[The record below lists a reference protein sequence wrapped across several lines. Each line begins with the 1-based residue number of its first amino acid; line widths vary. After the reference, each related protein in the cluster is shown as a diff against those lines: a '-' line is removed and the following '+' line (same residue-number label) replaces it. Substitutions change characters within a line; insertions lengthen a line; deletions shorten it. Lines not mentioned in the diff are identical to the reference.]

1 MSVENGEEQIKENVD
16 PSGVATEK
24 NEIDWLKEEVRKFTA
39 VVTNPSVRL
48 QLQAYTLLCKVIKQV
63 ETIPEPFIKGIV
75 KIVTTACAFRYSHQQ
90 SFKAVENLLNALA
103 KHDSGATAKS
113 LAQSVQAL
121 FPLTPNISGSIACV
135 AIPPAKWLLQL
146 FPRVSDAVTPDVV
159 SALGNLSFYCCA
171 SPKASRVF
179 KKKLRLLCR
188 SKDQT
193 RRLNQAVSEISK
205 DASSAKKMACFMS
218 FLFEACD
225 SVDHNLFLDVFSKSV
240 LFPKVRAE
248 QFVIDICGYGLSKIS
263 PSTFRDTLLPNI
275 KKSLLRSPE
284 VAAFG
289 IVKAIESA
297 AFPLDEYITDLLK
310 GLGALLTSSS
320 EELRDAAIAGVVA
333 LTTLAEAPTVEK
345 IVNYLLEQLAAAKSS
360 EQRVA
365 LLEGVAKCAGAK
377 NANSEALEKIAS
389 GVVTKTTSPDKEAHE
404 NVVTAQW
411 KAATVWA
418 RRLNNSS
425 SSLTSAFKNAPLL
438 PTAARHIGYRSLANI
453 FTSRDMKSLPADCEK
468 QLWQELET
476 VSKEPL
482 QFISLA
488 ALLLKTCDSGT
499 PNHTKVWGKVT
510 TYDSVL
516 KDKSLASMCGED
528 AVTWVDLIEKAI
540 LERPF
545 SNSPGSYPPLL
556 LKSLTILLFWPDWQV
571 RKRASLA
578 VERILIIEESHFA
591 EALADVI
598 FTETINGFVDQTLRK
613 VRNDHPDPSMFTV
626 PGEWYVLVV
635 RLLLTPKGP
644 ELEKLAI
651 HTLLLASIPRL
662 VEVDG
667 SVWLRWVHTQ
677 ADSDRWKGSE
687 VFRATAIDRVLRCPD
702 RSVRDNA
709 LITLVALNVPSVRK
723 ALWDHIETS
732 IKELEVSE
740 YVRIPEKHV
749 AIYQCQEGHLY
760 NTEVL
765 DFDEGE
771 ISYNMKRENKA
782 YSFRDQVAEMQLR
795 RELAEKKRKEGKL
808 TAAQKQVMEKELAKE
823 KEIRDE
829 MRQMY
834 GLAEPKL
841 DEARAMV
848 AADHQGAFARP
859 ELLFN
864 FCIPLTRSHL
874 VSKNAAQL
882 FLAYRDIAFPHT
894 EDYLDELLGST
905 ILRVIGSHWRVVNWA
920 DEPLPAAVNRCLQ
933 LLNERA
939 FVVETGD
946 DDESFVFE
954 DIVGATQLT
963 LLYPMIR
970 LLLDP
975 SNGYSDEI
983 RDSTLTLLQNAM
995 HKRFLKDGSVLQLPM
1010 NEYATLLFS
1019 EYARSLTAP
1028 SKQALVQLA
1037 GLANE
1042 TEDTGP
1048 RVVSLAS
1055 SALNYL
1061 DNESCDVRE
1070 TVLKV
1075 LSAPNLLTRL
1085 VLSSDDPEF
1094 PIECLVRLF
1103 VARFDPIEAVAERA
1117 EGLWYESSFHLKPEM
1132 AEPLIDKCVSDVAFI
1147 RESAANATAAF
1158 VQEIVI
1164 SMPVLLNKIDEV
1176 YTDLAQIRP
1185 AVYDEVGRM
1194 VMDSRDE
1201 WARRSGVGLVLGR
1214 LAEHV
1219 RVQDA
1224 MRFIK
1229 LVAPHGLADRSA
1241 ECRNGMRNAAVEVI
1255 RKHGKDIM
1263 PELLPFLENL
1273 SDTTPSGGEHDNLR
1287 QGLVVLLGTLAQ
1299 YLDPSSDKVRAIVA
1313 RLMEA
1318 LSTPS
1323 QAVQESVSRC
1333 LSPLVPA
1340 IRDTVKSLIQK
1351 LQWLLFEA
1359 ESYGERRGAAYGI
1372 AGIVKGMGVASLKEL
1387 ELLPSIQ
1394 KALLEKKNAKHR
1406 EGGLLAL
1413 EILCSTVGKLFEPYM
1428 IQALPSLLLCFGDSD
1443 ENVRKAAEDTA
1454 VAMMSSMSPHGTKLV
1469 LPSLLTA
1476 LDDESWRTKCAATE
1490 LLGSMAF
1497 CAPRQ
1502 LSACLPNIVP
1512 KLIEVLADSSS
1523 KVQRSGEKALRQ
1535 IASVI
1540 RNPEILGVSNQL
1552 MSGLLD
1558 PASKTNY
1565 ALQAVLNTK
1574 FIHYIDAPSLALIM
1588 PIVRRAFEDRNS
1600 ETRKVAAQIIANI
1613 YTLTEHKDMEP
1624 YLCDLVPGL
1633 QKSLLDPVP
1642 EIRTVAAR
1650 ALGAIVAKST
1660 GATSDKLRNSIVP
1673 WLKEKLISPQST
1685 VDRSGA
1691 AQGLSEV
1698 LAGIG
1703 SEQLEFVM
1711 PEIIAATESPEV
1723 SAETRDGYILM
1734 YIYLPMVFGEKFLP
1748 YLPQIVPPIL
1758 KALADENEYVRA
1770 SALKAGQR
1778 LIAQYCSH
1786 ARRLLLPQ
1794 LQMALH
1800 DENWRIRHASVTL
1813 IGDFLFNISGVSGK
1827 STTSTANEDDTMG
1840 MEQAGKSIVRALGQQ
1855 CRDHVLAGLYLA
1867 RSDVALV
1874 VRQAAGHV
1882 WKIVVANTPRTLK
1895 EIMKVLFEM
1904 VVDSLAS
1911 TCEERQQMGAR
1922 CLGELVRKM
1931 GDKIINEVLPV
1942 LEMNQKSDELEK
1954 RVGVAIA
1961 LHEIMDNITKDVL
1974 SHYLENLVT
1983 PVRNAICDPSPVVR
1997 SAAADTFSVLYQMV
2011 GHEALDEIITPLLEK
2026 LTPEKEDVLAG
2037 LCEIMKQ
2044 NSRQMLPYLLPRL
2057 TRPPINVHAL
2067 CSLAS
2072 VAGGSLSRQLSRV
2085 LDALLSACQTNDQYD
2100 PMIDSC
2106 EKVVTAV
2113 TDEEGVP
2120 VLVDYLLKQA
2130 GKGNVP
2136 AIVLLHTFV
2145 TKSGV
2150 NLNYLV
2156 GDLLPG
2162 LLHLYT
2168 STNAQIVDHAVNSAI
2183 GVAQALDQKEMQE
2196 TIPIV
2201 KKALNFMVA
2210 QARGREIPGFAH
2222 PKALQPLL
2230 PMLRESI
2237 LQGGV
2242 ELKALAGE
2250 ALGMVV
2256 SVSDPTALK
2265 PHVVNITG
2273 PLVRVLGDRYP
2284 ASVKLAVLDALSKL
2298 LDKVDTLLRPFL
2310 PQLQSTFLKALQEP
2324 SSRSVRLAAGG
2335 ALSRLLRIHM
2345 KPEPLV
2351 CEILKLLAHSQ
2362 DQSLLETTFVAA
2374 RALVGKLTVPLSDA
2388 TIQEGYRVCELQYSV
2403 PVDTPTELDTS
2414 LTMCSGALYGELAI
2428 RTKQFGSK
2436 NIFKDVESCSKPRVR
2451 QAMAFALQQM
2461 CQSDAAT
2468 IWSDAQAE
2476 CRSAILAGF
2485 SADST
2490 VACAAL
2496 RAAAHIL
2503 ASEGTNPDRDL
2514 LSAMGRAL
2522 SHQAVEVRRVAA
2534 GALGHVLHLAPCQF
2548 QNDSLK
2554 LIVPHLVNGA
2564 KESNSAVRSASELA
2578 LVYAF
2583 RFQEGQEGFDKYLQ
2597 SVEGA
2602 AKTVVNELQAPLRR
2616 LVKSGDLT
2624 LEPINNI
2631 LTVQ

>member
-1 MSVENGEEQIKENVD
+1 MSVENGHEQIKENVD
-16 PSGVATEK
+16 PCEIVPER
-24 NEIDWLKEEVRKFTA
+24 NEIEWLKEEILKFTT
-39 VVTNPSVRL
+39 VVSNPSVRL
-48 QLQAYTLLCKVIKQV
+48 HLQAYSLLCKVIKQA
-63 ETIPEPFIKGIV
+63 EKLPEPFFKGIV
-75 KIVTTACAFRYSHQQ
+75 KIVVTASAFRYSHKQ

-103 KHDSGATAKS
+103 KHDSGATGRS
-113 LAQSVQAL
+113 LAQSVQTL
-121 FPLTPNISGSIACV
+121 FPLTPNISDSIACV

-146 FPRVSDAVTPDVV
+146 FPRVPDAVVPELI

-179 KKKLRLLCR
+179 KKKLLVLCR
-188 SKDQT
+188 SNEQAT
-193 RRLNQAVSEISK
+193 RLNNGVSEVGK
-205 DASSAKKMACFMS
+205 DAASAKKMLCFMS
-218 FLFEACD
+218 FLFTACD
-225 SVDHNLFLDVFSKSV
+225 TVDHNMFLDVFSKSV
-240 LFPKVRAE
+240 LFPKVKAE
-248 QFVIDICGYGLSKIS
+248 QFVIDICSNGLSQIS
-263 PSTFRDTLLPNI
+263 SSTFRDVLLPNI

-284 VAAFG
+284 VAVFG
-289 IVKAIESA
+289 IVCAIDSVT
-297 AFPLDEYITDLLK
+297 FPLDEYLSDFLK
-310 GLGALLTSSS
+310 GFGALLTSSS

-333 LTTLAEAPTVEK
+333 LAKSGEAATVEK
-345 IVNYLLEQLAAAKSS
+345 IVNYLLEQLSAAKTS

-365 LLEGVAKCAGAK
+365 LLEGVAKCAKAK
-377 NANSEALEKIAS
+377 NANHEALEKIAS
-389 GVVTKTTSPDKEAHE
+389 GVVTRITSPDKETHE

-411 KAATVWA
+411 MAATVWA
-418 RRLNNSS
+418 RWLSNSS
-425 SSLTSAFKNAPLL
+425 PALTTVFKNAPQV
-438 PTAARHIGYRSLANI
+438 PMVARHIGYRSLADI
-453 FTSRDMKSLPADCEK
+453 FASRGMKSMPTECEK
-468 QLWQELET
+468 QFWQELEAA
-476 VSKEPL
+476 SKEPV
-482 QFISLA
+482 QFICLA
-488 ALLLKTCDSGT
+488 ALLLKSCEVGT

-510 TYDSVL
+510 TFDSVL
-516 KDKSLASMCGED
+516 KDKPLAAMCADD
-528 AVTWVDLIEKAI
+528 ATTWVDLVEKAV

-545 SNSPGSYPPLL
+545 SDKTGCYPPLM
-556 LKSLTILLFWPDWQV
+556 LKSLSVLLFWPDWQV

-578 VERILIIEESHFA
+578 VERILTIEESHFA

-598 FTETINGFVDQTLRK
+598 FTETINGFLDQTLRK
-613 VRNDHPDPSMFTV
+613 VRHNHSDSASFTV
-626 PGEWYVLVV
+626 PGEWYVLVL

-644 ELEKLAI
+644 ELERLAI
-651 HTLLLASIPRL
+651 HTLLLASVPRL

-667 SVWLRWVHTQ
+667 SVWLRWMHTQ
-677 ADSDRWKGSE
+677 ADSDRWIGGE
-687 VFRATAIDRVLRCPD
+687 VFRETAIERVLKCSDRC
-702 RSVRDNA
+702 VRDNA
-709 LITLVALNVPSVRK
+709 LITLVALNIPSLRK
-723 ALWDHIETS
+723 TLWEHIEKS
-732 IKELEVSE
+732 INELKVNE
-740 YVRIPEKHV
+740 YTRIPEKHV
-749 AIYQCQEGHLY
+749 AIYHCQEGHLY
-760 NTEVL
+760 NMEVL

-782 YSFRDQVAEMQLR
+782 YSFREQVAEMQLR

-808 TAAQKQVMEKELAKE
+808 TTAQKQVMEKELMKE
-823 KEIRDE
+823 KEIREDMRE
-829 MRQMY
+829 MY
-834 GLAEPKL
+834 NVAEAKL
-841 DEARAMV
+841 DETRAMV
-848 AADHQGAFARP
+848 AADNQGAFARP
-859 ELLFN
+859 EILFN

-874 VSKNAAQL
+874 VSREAAQL
-882 FLAYRDIAFPHT
+882 FLAYRDVAFPHT

-905 ILRVIGSHWRVVNWA
+905 ALRVIGSHWRVTNWA
-920 DEPLPAAVNRCLQ
+920 DEPLPAAVLRSLQ
-933 LLNERA
+933 FLNERA
-939 FVVETGD
+939 FVVETGE
-946 DDESFVFE
+946 DDETFEFE

-963 LLYPMIR
+963 FLYPMIR

-975 SNGYSDEI
+975 SNGYSDET
-983 RDSTLTLLQNAM
+983 RDSVLTLLQNAI
-995 HKRFLKDGSVLQLPM
+995 HKRFLKDGSVLELPM
-1010 NEYATLLFS
+1010 NEYATLLLT
-1019 EYARSLTAP
+1019 EYASSLTAP
-1028 SKQALVQLA
+1028 SKKALVQLA
-1037 GLANE
+1037 GLAND
-1042 TEDTGP
+1042 TMDTGP
-1048 RVVSLAS
+1048 RVVNLVR
-1055 SALNYL
+1055 SALNYM
-1061 DNESCDVRE
+1061 DNESGDVRE

-1094 PIECLVRLF
+1094 SVDCLVRLF
-1103 VARFDPIEAVAERA
+1103 IARFDPFEAVVERA
-1117 EGLWYESSFHLKPEM
+1117 DGLWYESSFHLKPEM
-1132 AEPLIDKCVSDVAFI
+1132 AEPLIDKCVSDIAFV

-1164 SMPVLLNKIDEV
+1164 SMPVVLNKIDKV

-1194 VMDSRDE
+1194 VMDSKDD

-1214 LAEHV
+1214 LAGHV

-1229 LVAPHGLADRSA
+1229 LVTPHGLADRNA
-1241 ECRNGMRNAAVEVI
+1241 DCRNGMRSAAVEVI
-1255 RKHGKDIM
+1255 RNHGKEIM
-1263 PELLPFLENL
+1263 NELLPFLENL
-1273 SDTTPSGGEHDNLR
+1273 SDATPNGGEHDNLR

-1340 IRDTVKSLIQK
+1340 IKDTVKSLVQK

-1359 ESYGERRGAAYGI
+1359 DSYGERRGAAYGI
-1372 AGIVKGMGVASLKEL
+1372 GGIVKGLGVASLKEL

-1394 KALLEKKNAKHR
+1394 KALLEKKNVRHR

-1476 LDDESWRTKCAATE
+1476 LDDESWRTKCAAAE

-1523 KVQRSGEKALRQ
+1523 KVQRSGEKSLRQ

-1540 RNPEILGVSNQL
+1540 RNPEILGVTNQL
-1552 MSGLLD
+1552 MAGLLD

-1650 ALGAIVAKST
+1650 ALGAIVARST
-1660 GATSDKLRNSIVP
+1660 DATSDRLRSSIVP
-1673 WLKEKLISPQST
+1673 WLKEKLVSPQST

-1703 SEQLEFVM
+1703 AEQLEFVM

-1800 DENWRIRHASVTL
+1800 DENWRIRHAAVTL

-1895 EIMKVLFEM
+1895 EIMKLLFEM

-1942 LEMNQKSDELEK
+1942 LEMNQKSEELEK

-1974 SHYLENLVT
+1974 SHYLESLVT

-2106 EKVVTAV
+2106 EKVVIAV
-2113 TDEEGVP
+2113 TDDEGVP
-2120 VLVDYLLKQA
+2120 VLVDYLLKQG

-2136 AIVLLHTFV
+2136 AVVLLHTFV

-2168 STNAQIVDHAVNSAI
+2168 STNPQIVDHAVNSAI

-2210 QARGREIPGFAH
+2210 QAKGRDIPGFAH

-2250 ALGMVV
+2250 ALGMMI

-2284 ASVKLAVLDALSKL
+2284 PSVKLAVLDALSKL
-2298 LDKVDTLLRPFL
+2298 LDKVDAMLRPFL

-2324 SSRSVRLAAGG
+2324 SSRPVRLAAGG
-2335 ALSRLLRIHM
+2335 ALSRLLRIHV

-2362 DQSLLETTFVAA
+2362 DQALLETTFVAA
-2374 RALVGKLTVPLSDA
+2374 RALVGKLTVPLSES
-2388 TIQEGYRVCELQYSV
+2388 TIQEGYRVCELQYLV

-2414 LTMCSGALYGELAI
+2414 LTMCSGALYGELAV
-2428 RTKQFGSK
+2428 RTKQFLK

-2461 CQSDAAT
+2461 CQSDAAAV
-2468 IWSDAQAE
+2468 WSNVQSE
-2476 CRSAILAGF
+2476 CRSAFLAAF
-2485 SADST
+2485 SAADVT

-2503 ASEGTNPDRDL
+2503 ASEGSKPDRDL
-2514 LSAMGRAL
+2514 LSALGRAL

-2534 GALGHVLHLAPCQF
+2534 ASLGHVLHSTTSQLE
-2548 QNDSLK
+2548 NDLLK

-2564 KESNSAVRSASELA
+2564 KESNSAVRSSSELA

-2583 RFQEGQEGFDKYLQ
+2583 HFQEGQEGFDKYLQ

-2602 AKTVVNELQAPLRR
+2602 AKTVVNELQAALRR
-2616 LVKSGDLT
+2616 LVRSGDLA
-2624 LEPINNI
+2624 LEPICNI
-2631 LTVQ
+2631 LSVQ

>member
-1 MSVENGEEQIKENVD
+1 MSTENEDQLKENVD
-16 PSGVATEK
+16 PAETVSER
-24 NEIDWLKEEVRKFTA
+24 NEVDWLKEEIRKFA
-39 VVTNPSVRL
+39 GLVNNSSVRL
-48 QLQAYTLLCKVIKQV
+48 HVQAYTQLVKVINHV
-63 ETIPEPFIKGIV
+63 EAVPEPFIKGIV
-75 KIVTTACAFRYSHQQ
+75 KLAVNAAVLRYRHQA
-90 SFKAVENLLNALA
+90 SFKAVENLLNVLA
-103 KHDSGATAKS
+103 KHDPGVTGRS
-113 LAQSVQAL
+113 LAQSVLAL
-121 FPLTPNISGSIACV
+121 FPLTPNISESIAGTG
-135 AIPPAKWLLQL
+135 IPPLKWILQR
-146 FPRVSDAVTPDVV
+146 FPQVAEAVVPELV
-159 SALGNLSFYCCA
+159 SALGTLAFYCCA
-171 SPKASRVF
+171 SGKASGIF
-179 KKKLRLLCR
+179 EKKLRLLI
-188 SKDQT
+188 SNGEQA
-193 RRLNQAVSEISK
+193 RRLKEGITEVCK
-205 DASSAKKMACFMS
+205 DASSAKKMVCLMA
-218 FLFEACD
+218 FLLKVQAD
-225 SVDHNLFLDVFSKSV
+225 VDHTLYLDVFSKAI
-240 LFPKVRAE
+240 LFPKSKPE
-248 QFVIDICGYGLSKIS
+248 GFVIDFCGARLSSIS
-263 PSTFRDTLLPNI
+263 ASEFRDQLLPNI

-284 VAAFG
+284 VALFG
-289 IVKAIESA
+289 VVKAIQSSEH
-297 AFPLDEYITDLLK
+297 PLDEFVNDLLK
-310 GLGALLTSSS
+310 GLTSSVTS
-320 EELRDAAIAGVVA
+320 TSDELRNTAIAGVAA
-333 LTTLAEAPTVEK
+333 LAIKAEAATVEK
-345 IVNYLLEQLAAAKSS
+345 IVNYLFEQLTVAKSS
-360 EQRVA
+360 EQRVSI
-365 LLEGVAKCAGAK
+365 LEGIANCADAK
-377 NANSEALEKIAS
+377 NASSSALEKVANS
-389 GVVTKTTSPDKEAHE
+389 VVVKTTTPDKEAHE
-404 NVVTAQW
+404 NVVAAQW
-411 KAATVWA
+411 NTAFSWA
-418 RRLNNSS
+418 RRLRNDST
-425 SSLTSAFKNAPLL
+425 SLISAFKSAPLIL
-438 PTAARHIGYRSLANI
+438 SAVRHIGYRTLAKI
-453 FTSRDMKSLPADCEK
+453 FTRCGMKALPAESEK
-468 QLWQELET
+468 QLWQECEAVL
-476 VSKEPL
+476 KEPL
-482 QFISLA
+482 QFLSLY
-488 ALLLKTCDSGT
+488 LLLMESSNAGT
-499 PNHTKVWGKVT
+499 ANHTKLWEKISV
-510 TYDSVL
+510 YDGML
-516 KDKSLASMCGED
+516 KDRALSAMSTDD
-528 AVTWVDLIEKAI
+528 AFAWIDLTEKMI
-540 LERPF
+540 LERPI
-545 SNSPGSYPPLL
+545 SNATGSYPPMC
-556 LKSLTILLFWPDWQV
+556 LKSLTILLFWPHWQV
-571 RKRASLA
+571 RKRSSLA
-578 VERILIIEESHFA
+578 LERILTVEESHFA
-591 EALADVI
+591 EALADTI
-598 FTETINGFVDQTLRK
+598 FTETVNGFVDQTLRK
-613 VRNDHPDPSMFTV
+613 VMHSNQDPSSFTV
-626 PGEWYVLVV
+626 PGEWYVQVL

-644 ELEKLAI
+644 ELDKLAI
-651 HTLLLASIPRL
+651 HTLLLASLQRL

-667 SVWLRWVHTQ
+667 SVWLRWMHGQTSTSQ
-677 ADSDRWKGSE
+677 LKTST
-687 VFRATAIDRVLRCPD
+687 VFKETAINLVLHCPE

-709 LITLVALNVPSVRK
+709 LITLVALNHPSLRDG
-723 ALWDHIETS
+723 LWSYIEKS
-732 IKELEVSE
+732 IAEIDVGE
-740 YVRIPEKHV
+740 YVRIPERHV
-749 AIYQCQEGHLY
+749 LIYQCSEGHLY

-765 DFDEGE
+765 EFDEGE
-771 ISYNMKRENKA
+771 ITYNMRRENKA

-829 MRQMY
+829 MRHKY
-834 GLAEPKL
+834 VIAEAKL

-848 AADHQGAFARP
+848 AADHVGAMARTS
-859 ELLFN
+859 LLFDY
-864 FCIPLTRSHL
+864 CIPLTKSYL
-874 VSKNAAQL
+874 VTKNAAEL
-882 FLAYRDIAFPHT
+882 FFAYRDAAFPHT

-905 ILRVIGSHWRVVNWA
+905 ILRVIGAHYHVPNWQ
-920 DEPLPAAVNRCLQ
+920 DEPLNAALQRCLQ

-946 DDESFVFE
+946 EDDTFIFE
-954 DIVGATQLT
+954 DVVGATQLT
-963 LLYPMIR
+963 VLYPMIR
-970 LLLDP
+970 ELLSSSSQFGD
-975 SNGYSDEI
+975 DI
-983 RDSTLTLLQNAM
+983 RESTLTLLQNAI
-995 HKRFLKDGSVLQLPM
+995 HRRFLKDNSVLQLPM
-1010 NEYATLLFS
+1010 NEYATLLLS
-1019 EYARSLTAP
+1019 EYARSL
-1028 SKQALVQLA
+1028 SSHSRQALVQLVS
-1037 GLANE
+1037 LANE

-1048 RVVSLAS
+1048 RVVSLAR

-1061 DNESCDVRE
+1061 DNDSCDLRE
-1070 TVLKV
+1070 NVIKV
-1075 LSAPNLLTRL
+1075 LSAPQLLTRL
-1085 VLSSDDPEF
+1085 VLSSNDNQF
-1094 PIECLVRLF
+1094 ALECLVRLF
-1103 VARFDPIEAVAERA
+1103 VARFDAVEPVAEQA
-1117 EGLWYESSFHLKPEM
+1117 SQLWYASVFHLRPEM
-1132 AEPLIDKCVSDVAFI
+1132 AEPLIEKCVSKVAFV
-1147 RESAANATAAF
+1147 RQSAAGATASF
-1158 VQEIVI
+1158 VQEFPEK
-1164 SMPVLLNKIDEV
+1164 MPMLLAKLDEV
-1176 YTDLAQIRP
+1176 YTDLARIRP
-1185 AVYDEVGRM
+1185 PVFDEVGRM
-1194 VMDSRDE
+1194 VSDSVDE
-1201 WARRSGVGLVLGR
+1201 WARRSGVGQVLGR
-1214 LAEHV
+1214 LADHV
-1219 RVQDA
+1219 EAKDA
-1224 MRFIK
+1224 MQFIK
-1229 LVAPHGLADRSA
+1229 LVVPQGLADRHA
-1241 ECRNGMRNAAVEVI
+1241 DCRNGMRDAAVEVI
-1255 RKHGKDIM
+1255 RKHGRAIM
-1263 PELLPFLENL
+1263 NDLLPFLEHL

-1299 YLDPSSDKVRAIVA
+1299 YLDPSSDKVRDIVA

-1323 QAVQESVSRC
+1323 QQVQESVSRC

-1340 IRDTVKSLIQK
+1340 IRDSVKTLIQK

-1372 AGIVKGMGVASLKEL
+1372 AGIVKGMGVSSLKEL
-1387 ELLPSIQ
+1387 DLLPAVQ

-1443 ENVRKAAEDTA
+1443 ESVRRAAEDTA

-1552 MSGLLD
+1552 ISGLLD
-1558 PASKTNY
+1558 PANKTNY

-1588 PIVRRAFEDRNS
+1588 PVVRRAFEDRNS

-1624 YLCDLVPGL
+1624 YMCDLVPGL

-1660 GATSDKLRNSIVP
+1660 GATSEKLRGSIVP
-1673 WLKEKLISPQST
+1673 WLKEKLISPHST

-1691 AQGLSEV
+1691 AQGLCEV

-1711 PEIIAATESPEV
+1711 PEIIAATESTEV
-1723 SAETRDGYILM
+1723 TAETRDGYILM
-1734 YIYLPMVFGEKFLP
+1734 YIYLPMVFGENFLP

-1794 LQMALH
+1794 LQNALH
-1800 DENWRIRHASVTL
+1800 DENWRIRHASVQL
-1813 IGDFLFNISGVSGK
+1813 IGDFLFTISGVSGK
-1827 STTSTANEDDTMG
+1827 STSSTANEDDTMG
-1840 MEQAGKSIVRALGQQ
+1840 MEHAGKSIVRALGQQ
-1855 CRDHVLAGLYLA
+1855 CRDSVLAGLYLA
-1867 RSDVALV
+1867 RSDVALI
-1874 VRQAAGHV
+1874 VRQAASHV

-1931 GDKIINEVLPV
+1931 GEKIINEILPI
-1942 LEMNQKSDELEK
+1942 LEQNQKSDDLEK

-1974 SHYLENLVT
+1974 SHYLENLVN
-1983 PVRNAICDPSPVVR
+1983 PVRNGICDPSPVVR

-2072 VAGGSLSRQLSRV
+2072 VAGSSLSRQLPRV

-2106 EKVVTAV
+2106 EKVVIAV
-2113 TDEEGVP
+2113 TDDEGIP

-2130 GKGNVP
+2130 NKGNVP
-2136 AIVLLHTFV
+2136 AIVLLHTYV
-2145 TKSGV
+2145 AKSGV
-2150 NLNYLV
+2150 SLNYLT

-2162 LLHLYT
+2162 LLHLYM
-2168 STNAQIVDHAVNSAI
+2168 SPNAQIVDHAVNAAI

-2196 TIPIV
+2196 AIPVV
-2201 KKALNFMVA
+2201 KKALNFIVA
-2210 QARGREIPGFAH
+2210 QSKGKPIPGFAH

-2230 PMLRESI
+2230 PMLREAI

-2250 ALGMVV
+2250 ALGQMV
-2256 SVSDPTALK
+2256 SVSDVSALK
-2265 PHVVNITG
+2265 AHVVNITG

-2284 ASVKLAVLDALSKL
+2284 ANVKLAVLETLSKL

-2310 PQLQSTFLKALQEP
+2310 PQLQSTFLKALQDP
-2324 SSRSVRLAAGG
+2324 TSRPVRLVAGG
-2335 ALSRLLRIHM
+2335 ALARLLRIHL

-2351 CEILKLLAHSQ
+2351 TEILKMLAHSQ
-2362 DQSLLETTFVAA
+2362 DQALLETTFVAA
-2374 RALVGKLTVPLSDA
+2374 RALVGKIANPLSEA
-2388 TIQEGYRVCELQYSV
+2388 TIQEGYRVCELQYTV
-2403 PVDTPTELDTS
+2403 PLDTPTELDTS
-2414 LTMCSGALYGELAI
+2414 LTVCSGALYGELAI
-2428 RTKQFGSK
+2428 RTKEFCSK
-2436 NIFKDVESCSKPRVR
+2436 NIFRDVENCSKPRVR
-2451 QAMAFALQQM
+2451 QAMAIALQQM
-2461 CQSDAAT
+2461 CQTDST
-2468 IWSDAQAE
+2468 TVWTEAE
-2476 CRSAILAGF
+2476 NACRSALMAAL
-2485 SADST
+2485 SAET
-2490 VACAAL
+2490 PVACAAL

-2503 ASEGTNPDRDL
+2503 ISQTPGVDRDL
-2514 LSAMGRAL
+2514 LAAVGRSL
-2522 SHQAVEVRRVAA
+2522 SHQSVEVRRVAA
-2534 GALGHVLHLAPCQF
+2534 AVLGHVLHSSPEQL
-2548 QNDSLK
+2548 DSELLK
-2554 LIVPHLVNGA
+2554 LIVPHLANGA

-2583 RFQEGQEGFDKYLQ
+2583 HFAEGQEGFNKYLQ

-2602 AKTVVNELQAPLRR
+2602 AKMVLNELQPALRR
-2616 LVKSGDLT
+2616 VVKNADMA
-2624 LEPINNI
+2624 LEPINTI
-2631 LTVQ
+2631 LSVN